1 MRKTITK
8 TAAIL
13 IFALCGFISTNMYSQ
28 AKQLWGMTPKGGQY
42 NGGTI
47 FKTDGSGNNQTIQH
61 SFQSEDG
68 KVPFFSHLTQTPD
81 GKLWGMTHEGGANGL
96 GVIFQYDPTGTN
108 YTKKYDFDGIN
119 GSLPRGSLLFA
130 NDGMLYGVTES
141 GGTNDKG
148 PSLVQPAK
156 RMG

>member
-81 GKLWGMTHEGGANGL
+81 GKLWGMTHEGGG
-96 GVIFQYDPTGTN
+96 
-108 YTKKYDFDGIN
+108 
-119 GSLPRGSLLFA
+119 
-130 NDGMLYGVTES
+130 
-141 GGTNDKG
+141 
-148 PSLVQPAK
+148 K
-156 RMG
+156 RTWSNISV